1 MSKFKLKRV
10 GLIASIVL
18 VIVIIGGIFGGL
30 EAKKH
35 QAVDSNDYNK
45 IKSSHV
51 MRWGVKGDTRLFGL
65 ISPKTGQSEGF
76 DVDMARA
83 ITAQMAKN
91 AGTKIKPEFTSVTT
105 NSKIQL
111 LKNHQVEAVAATMT
125 ITPERAKVIDFT
137 KPYFP
142 AGQSILVKKDSPI
155 KDIKQLN
162 SPKYTVITT
171 IGTTAVQTMK
181 QFAPKAKVISM
192 PDNSQALSALESGQG
207 VAVTTDN
214 AILYGLADQN
224 RSTKVVGKPFTNQP
238 YGLAMNKNQPELRS
252 AMNKALEQVIA
263 NGTYN
268 KLIKKWFSHVPGL
281 DWRSLEKW

>member
-1 MSKFKLKRV
+1 M
-10 GLIASIVL
+10 
-18 VIVIIGGIFGGL
+18 
-30 EAKKH
+30 
-35 QAVDSNDYNK
+35 
-45 IKSSHV
+45 
-51 MRWGVKGDTRLFGL
+51 
-65 ISPKTGQSEGF
+65 
-76 DVDMARA
+76 
-83 ITAQMAKN
+83 
-91 AGTKIKPEFTSVTT
+91 
-105 NSKIQL
+105 
-111 LKNHQVEAVAATMT
+111 
-125 ITPERAKVIDFT
+125 
-137 KPYFP
+137 
-142 AGQSILVKKDSPI
+142 
-155 KDIKQLN
+155 
-162 SPKYTVITT
+162 ITT

-281 DWRSLEKW
+281 DWRSLEK